1 MALQIVDIFGNLQ
14 PATGRTL
21 PSGNFTFVSAYK
33 KYKYIS
39 DLFYKAQVS
48 YNDATIESE
57 SIDTWDALYTKYTD
71 MVNLESNGY
80 TKVDSNTFTKK
91 IAKRVTRIIS
101 INNLYITDA
110 YQIQTPIAG
119 VTTMKGNIIVNLEN
133 TDIFKK
139 TVGNKLDCFV
149 QVSKLG
155 SGSESFVLKS
165 LNLVNLKYFEAQTNY
180 NRIPESKYEANL
192 NEAEQSINDFLK
204 ALQQDTNKNISSGTW
219 KKEDLPSCFLPDPD
233 PALPG
238 PPTQTI
244 NGVANKAP
252 VVDNPN
258 IKLPTQEVKGLDA
271 NAAQQAASQAQGAAS
286 NAVSQVQ
293 SAAGGLTSQVQ
304 GVAGQAQGLAGQAQ
318 GALQGA
324 TDQAQGALQGVAG
337 QAQGAVSNVQAS
349 AGGILSNLSSG
360 VKGAIGGGVLGAGI
374 GALAGGG
381 KGALIGAGAGLVTGG
396 IAGKVFDKLNPKG
409 IKPDGLGKDW
419 SPDKFSPESIAG
431 NDKFVDPKTG
441 LVGSTS
447 KLVSGLKGGLLGGGL
462 GAGIGA
468 LVGGG
473 KGAAI
478 GAVTGGALG
487 GGLAMGGIGG
497 GLLAGAGLG
506 GGIGA
511 LAGGGKGAAIGAIT
525 GGALGAATAKLAS
538 VKIGMQKPNIPKPP
552 NIPRIKVVKIKHP
565 SDIKGAQQLLNL
577 QKPKLGQ

>member
-1 MALQIVDIFGNLQ
+1 MALQLVDIFGNLQ

-71 MVNLESNGY
+71 TVNLESNGY

-293 SAAGGLTSQVQ
+293 GAAGGLTSQVQ
-304 GVAGQAQGLAGQAQ
+304 VAADQAQGLAGEAQ
-318 GALQGA
+318 SAIGGAQE
-324 TDQAQGALQGVAG
+324 
-337 QAQGAVSNVQAS
+337 S
-349 AGGILSNLSSG
+349 AGGVLSNLSSG
-360 VKGAIGGGVLGAGI
+360 VKGAIGGGALGAGI

-381 KGALIGAGAGLVTGG
+381 KGALIGAGAGLVAGG
-396 IAGKVFDKLNPKG
+396 VAGKVFDKLNPKG

-431 NDKFVDPKTG
+431 NDKFVNAKTG
-441 LVGSTS
+441 MVESTS
-447 KLVSGLKGGLLGGGL
+447 ELAKGLKGGLLGGVL
-462 GAGIGA
+462 GAG
-468 LVGGG
+468 V
-473 KGAAI
+473 
-478 GAVTGGALG
+478 
-487 GGLAMGGIGG
+487 
-497 GLLAGAGLG
+497 
-506 GGIGA
+506 GA
-511 LAGGGKGAAIGAIT
+511 LAGGGKGALIGGLSGTALGAGLSVGGVT
-525 GGALGAATAKLAS
+525 GGALAGGGLGAGIGGIVGGGKGVVIGAVSGGAVGAAAAKLAS
-538 VKIGMQKPNIPKPP
+538 VQKGMPKPNIPKPP
-552 NIPRIKVVKIKHP
+552 STPRIKTVKIPRP
-565 SDIKGAQQLLNL
+565 SNPKGATDLLNL
-577 QKPKLGQ
+577 PKSSLG

>member
-1 MALQIVDIFGNLQ
+1 MALQLVDIFGNLQ

-71 MVNLESNGY
+71 IVNLESNGY

-286 NAVSQVQ
+286 NAASQVQ
-293 SAAGGLTSQVQ
+293 GAAGGLTSQVQ
-304 GVAGQAQGLAGQAQ
+304 GVADQAQGLAGEAQ
-318 GALQGA
+318 SAIGGAQE
-324 TDQAQGALQGVAG
+324 
-337 QAQGAVSNVQAS
+337 S
-349 AGGILSNLSSG
+349 AGGVLSNLSSG
-360 VKGAIGGGVLGAGI
+360 VKGAIGGGALGAGI

-381 KGALIGAGAGLVTGG
+381 KGALIGAGAGLVAGG
-396 IAGKVFDKLNPKG
+396 VAGKVFDKLNPKG

-431 NDKFVDPKTG
+431 NDKFVNAKTG
-441 LVGSTS
+441 MVESTS
-447 KLVSGLKGGLLGGGL
+447 ELAKGLKGGLLGGVL
-462 GAGIGA
+462 GAG
-468 LVGGG
+468 V
-473 KGAAI
+473 
-478 GAVTGGALG
+478 
-487 GGLAMGGIGG
+487 
-497 GLLAGAGLG
+497 
-506 GGIGA
+506 GA
-511 LAGGGKGAAIGAIT
+511 LAGGGKGALIGGLSGTALGAGLSIGGVT
-525 GGALGAATAKLAS
+525 GGALAGGGLGAGIGGIVGGGKGAVIGAVSGGAVGAAAAKLAS
-538 VKIGMQKPNIPKPP
+538 VQKGMPKPNIPKPP
-552 NIPRIKVVKIKHP
+552 STPRIKTVKIPRP
-565 SDIKGAQQLLNL
+565 SNPKGATDLLNL
-577 QKPKLGQ
+577 PKSSLG

>member
-1 MALQIVDIFGNLQ
+1 MSDYYIAYEESVAWNGSVFNANEYRRAINLFYSKVDLVKPNAIVEDGDALRPAPNFSIKNLSPDAIFPNEWDFSL
-14 PATGRTL
+14 
-21 PSGNFTFVSAYK
+21 SGNFSTSKRDETTGMYIANVSLGGGVKVPRPTTSGKTLRVIIAASNK
-33 KYKYIS
+33 TERGFGNTPGEAFNNAFKRLRES
-39 DLFYKAQVS
+39 LLQTLADQV
-48 YNDATIESE
+48 AVKGI
-57 SIDTWDALYTKYTD
+57 
-71 MVNLESNGY
+71 
-80 TKVDSNTFTKK
+80 KVERQDPFT
-91 IAKRVTRIIS
+91 
-101 INNLYITDA
+101 
-110 YQIQTPIAG
+110 
-119 VTTMKGNIIVNLEN
+119 
-133 TDIFKK
+133 
-139 TVGNKLDCFV
+139 
-149 QVSKLG
+149 
-155 SGSESFVLKS
+155 
-165 LNLVNLKYFEAQTNY
+165 
-180 NRIPESKYEANL
+180 
-192 NEAEQSINDFLK
+192 
-204 ALQQDTNKNISSGTW
+204 
-219 KKEDLPSCFLPDPD
+219 DPD
-233 PALPG
+233 PALVG
-238 PPTQTI
+238 PPTQAI
-244 NGVANKAP
+244 SGVTNKAP

-271 NAAQQAASQAQGAAS
+271 NAAQQAASKAQSAAS
-286 NAVSQVQ
+286 SATSQVQ
-293 SAAGGLTSQVQ
+293 GAAGGLTSQVQ
-304 GVAGQAQGLAGQAQ
+304 GAAGQAQ

-337 QAQGAVSNVQAS
+337 QAHGAVSNVQAS

-360 VKGAIGGGVLGAGI
+360 VKGAIGGGALGAGI

>member
-1 MALQIVDIFGNLQ
+1 MALQLVDIFGNLQ
-14 PATGRTL
+14 PATGRIFPKNSLEIIPYFNKYKTPVGAVFRINSQGTSVT
-21 PSGNFTFVSAYK
+21 PSLISAESYQSLYEFYSPTELLNNGYAQIGDNKYIKIYK
-33 KYKYIS
+33 KYDRTFQFFQNYFTETYTPKSGGTPKVNVFVDVEKYQVFADYVGDKLPCLAQYDVIKTMTLSNLQSNFRVLFNTQAFNEEWVKDAYTFELYYNGAIDEIKSKVRRIS
-39 DLFYKAQVS
+39 DEIK
-48 YNDATIESE
+48 
-57 SIDTWDALYTKYTD
+57 
-71 MVNLESNGY
+71 
-80 TKVDSNTFTKK
+80 
-91 IAKRVTRIIS
+91 
-101 INNLYITDA
+101 
-110 YQIQTPIAG
+110 
-119 VTTMKGNIIVNLEN
+119 
-133 TDIFKK
+133 
-139 TVGNKLDCFV
+139 
-149 QVSKLG
+149 SK
-155 SGSESFVLKS
+155 
-165 LNLVNLKYFEAQTNY
+165 
-180 NRIPESKYEANL
+180 
-192 NEAEQSINDFLK
+192 
-204 ALQQDTNKNISSGTW
+204 ISSGELD
-219 KKEDLPSCFLPDPD
+219 KNLVPACFLPDPD
-233 PALPG
+233 PALSG

-244 NGVANKAP
+244 SGVVNKAP

-304 GVAGQAQGLAGQAQ
+304 GAAGGLTSQV
-318 GALQGA
+318 QGA

-337 QAQGAVSNVQAS
+337 QAQGAVSNIQAS

-360 VKGAIGGGVLGAGI
+360 VKGAIGGGALGAGI

-468 LVGGG
+468 LAAGG

-538 VKIGMQKPNIPKPP
+538 VKIGMPKPNIPKPP

-577 QKPKLGQ
+577 QKSKLGQ

>member
-1 MALQIVDIFGNLQ
+1 MALQLVDIFGNLQ

-71 MVNLESNGY
+71 IVNLESNGY

-133 TDIFKK
+133 TDIFKN

-155 SGSESFVLKS
+155 SGSELFVLKS

-258 IKLPTQEVKGLDA
+258 IKLPTQEVTGLDA

-286 NAVSQVQ
+286 NAASQVQ
-293 SAAGGLTSQVQ
+293 GAAGGLTSQVQ
-304 GVAGQAQGLAGQAQ
+304 GAADQAQGLAGEAQ
-318 GALQGA
+318 SAIGGAQE
-324 TDQAQGALQGVAG
+324 
-337 QAQGAVSNVQAS
+337 S
-349 AGGILSNLSSG
+349 AGGVLSNLSSG
-360 VKGAIGGGVLGAGI
+360 VKGAIGGGALGAGI

-381 KGALIGAGAGLVTGG
+381 KGALIGAGAGLVAGG
-396 IAGKVFDKLNPKG
+396 VAGKVFDKLNPKG

-431 NDKFVDPKTG
+431 NDKFVNAKTG
-441 LVGSTS
+441 MVESTS
-447 KLVSGLKGGLLGGGL
+447 ELAKGLKGGLLGGVL
-462 GAGIGA
+462 GAG
-468 LVGGG
+468 V
-473 KGAAI
+473 
-478 GAVTGGALG
+478 
-487 GGLAMGGIGG
+487 
-497 GLLAGAGLG
+497 
-506 GGIGA
+506 GA
-511 LAGGGKGAAIGAIT
+511 LAGGGKGALIGGLSGTALGAGLSIGGVT
-525 GGALGAATAKLAS
+525 GGALAGGGLGAGIGGIVGGGKGAVIGAVSGGAVGAAAAKLAS
-538 VKIGMQKPNIPKPP
+538 VQKGMPKPNIPKPP
-552 NIPRIKVVKIKHP
+552 STPRIKTVKIPRP
-565 SDIKGAQQLLNL
+565 SNPKGATDLLNL
-577 QKPKLGQ
+577 PKSSLG

>member
-1 MALQIVDIFGNLQ
+1 MALQLVDIFGNLQ

-71 MVNLESNGY
+71 IVNLESNGY

-192 NEAEQSINDFLK
+192 NESEQSINDFLK

-286 NAVSQVQ
+286 NAASQVQ
-293 SAAGGLTSQVQ
+293 GAAGGLTSQVQ
-304 GVAGQAQGLAGQAQ
+304 GAADQAQGLAGEAQ
-318 GALQGA
+318 SAIGGAQE
-324 TDQAQGALQGVAG
+324 
-337 QAQGAVSNVQAS
+337 S
-349 AGGILSNLSSG
+349 AGGVLSNLSSG
-360 VKGAIGGGVLGAGI
+360 VKGAIGGGALGAGI

-381 KGALIGAGAGLVTGG
+381 KGALIGAGAGLVAGG
-396 IAGKVFDKLNPKG
+396 VAGKVFDKLNPKG

-431 NDKFVDPKTG
+431 NDKFVNAKTG
-441 LVGSTS
+441 MVESTS
-447 KLVSGLKGGLLGGGL
+447 ELAKGLKGGLLGGVL
-462 GAGIGA
+462 GAG
-468 LVGGG
+468 V
-473 KGAAI
+473 
-478 GAVTGGALG
+478 
-487 GGLAMGGIGG
+487 
-497 GLLAGAGLG
+497 
-506 GGIGA
+506 GA
-511 LAGGGKGAAIGAIT
+511 LAGGGKGALIGGLSGTALGAGLSIGGVT
-525 GGALGAATAKLAS
+525 GGALAGGGLGAGIGGIVGGGKGAVIGAVSGGAVGAAAAKLAS
-538 VKIGMQKPNIPKPP
+538 VQKGMPKPNIPKPP
-552 NIPRIKVVKIKHP
+552 STPRIKTVKIPRP
-565 SDIKGAQQLLNL
+565 SNPKGATDLLNL
-577 QKPKLGQ
+577 PKSSLG